1 LRTPV
6 EEVGFVFH
14 IFGAERTS
22 TSSIVFGEEKMPTS
36 ICPECDEEVY
46 VDAESEQGDRVTCD
60 ECGTHLVVVGLD
72 PIEMD
77 VYEESDVDDMD
88 DEEDFESYDYDN
100 DRY

>member
-1 LRTPV
+1 
-6 EEVGFVFH
+6 
-14 IFGAERTS
+14 
-22 TSSIVFGEEKMPTS
+22 MPTS

-60 ECGTHLVVVGLD
+60 ECGSRLVIVGLD

-77 VYEESDVDDMD
+77 LYEESDTDDID
-88 DEEDFESYDYDN
+88 DEDFESYDYDS

>member
-1 LRTPV
+1 
-6 EEVGFVFH
+6 
-14 IFGAERTS
+14 
-22 TSSIVFGEEKMPTS
+22 MPTS

-60 ECGTHLVVVGLD
+60 ECGTQLVVVGLD

-77 VYEESDVDDMD
+77 VYEESESDDID
-88 DEEDFESYDYDN
+88 DDEDFESYDYEN